1 MKQCFS
7 HRQPSSVTLLSDP
20 WPEDPIEIRE
30 KVEMVRKTLSLPRI
44 AKAAAKSARKNQSP
58 LK

>member
-44 AKAAAKSARKNQSP
+44 AKAARKNQSP

>member
-20 WPEDPIEIRE
+20 WPEDPSEIRE
-30 KVEMVRKTLSLPRI
+30 KVELVRKTLTLPNI
-44 AKAAAKSARKNQSP
+44 AKLAGKSARKSTNRP
-58 LK
+58 